1 MERLEQ
7 TYLEIH
13 AADLLKQA
21 GLTKTELAVKLCV
34 KPQNVN
40 KLLATNNVHTL
51 TKMAEI
57 LGVSLQ
63 YLLYGPSAIDAELNG
78 FVEYGGKIYRIKRK
92 EDIETLLSM
101 IPA

>member
-21 GLTKTELAVKLCV
+21 GLTKTELAVKLGV

-40 KLLATNNVHTL
+40 KLLATNNIHTL

-57 LGVSLQ
+57 FGVSLQ

-78 FVEYGGKIYRIKRK
+78 FIEYGSKIYRIKNK
-92 EDIETLLSM
+92 SDLESLLSEL
-101 IPA
+101 A

>member
-21 GLTKTELAVKLCV
+21 GLTKTELAVKLGV

-40 KLLATNNVHTL
+40 KLLATNNIHTL
-51 TKMAEI
+51 ARMAEI
-57 LGVSLQ
+57 LGVSLH
-63 YLLYGPSAIDAELNG
+63 YLLYGPSSIDAELNG
-78 FVEYGGKIYRIKRK
+78 FVEYDGKIYRIKNK
-92 EDIETLLSM
+92 SDLESLLSEM
-101 IPA
+101 A

>member
-21 GLTKTELAVKLCV
+21 GLTKTELAVKLGV

-51 TKMAEI
+51 TKMGEI

-63 YLLYGPSAIDAELNG
+63 YLLDGPLVIDAELNG
-78 FVEYGGKIYRIKRK
+78 FVEYGGKIYRIKNK
-92 EDIETLLSM
+92 SDLESMLSEM
-101 IPA
+101 A

>member
-21 GLTKTELAVKLCV
+21 GLTKTELAVKLGV

-51 TKMAEI
+51 TKMTEI

-63 YLLYGPSAIDAELNG
+63 YLLFGPSAIDAELNG
-78 FVEYGGKIYRIKRK
+78 FIEYGGKIYRIMNKSDL
-92 EDIETLLSM
+92 ESLLSEM
-101 IPA
+101 A

>member
-7 TYLEIH
+7 TYLEVH

-21 GLTKTELAVKLCV
+21 GLTKTELAVKLGV

-51 TKMAEI
+51 TKIASI
-57 LGVSLQ
+57 LNVSLQ
-63 YLLYGPSAIDAELNG
+63 YLLNGPQAMSELDG
-78 FVEYGGKIYRIKRK
+78 FVEYGSKIYRIKRK
-92 EDIETLLSM
+92 EDLEALLAM
-101 IPA
+101 IGS